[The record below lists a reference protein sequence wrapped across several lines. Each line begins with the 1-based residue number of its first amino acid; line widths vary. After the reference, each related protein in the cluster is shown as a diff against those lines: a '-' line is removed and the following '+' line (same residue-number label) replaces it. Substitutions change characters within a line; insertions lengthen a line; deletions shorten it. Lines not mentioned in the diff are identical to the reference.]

1 MTQSSTTRSTRAVL
15 SVLALLVG
23 LTAITAVTAFLGG
36 EDMSLTITEAL
47 IRLTVVVG
55 LSIFIGN
62 SGVVSFGHIG
72 FMCIAAY
79 VAAWATCNPMWKQLM
94 LTGLPVFL
102 QENQYPFL
110 VAVAGGAVLAALVAL
125 VFGAA
130 IMRLSGIAASIATF
144 AFLAIVN
151 NIYSNWE
158 SVTAGVSSIIGIP
171 TVVDPWIG
179 LAFALVSIVIAFW
192 FKGSRFGLM
201 LRATRDDPV
210 AAKASG
216 ISIVRVRLAAFVLSA
231 FVVGLGGT
239 LYAQFLGVVTVDMFY
254 LQLTFITLAMLII
267 GGMGSVTG
275 AVVGVLAVT
284 VFVEFFRYL
293 EAGVAVGASTFALPE
308 GSQEIALGIGMALI
322 LIFMPAGLTG
332 SKELR
337 LPWPGR
343 SGRDTAGEQSL
354 ARREAAAGS

>member
-1 MTQSSTTRSTRAVL
+1 MTETSRSRGMRAVIP
-15 SVLALLVG
+15 VLAVLLG
-23 LTAITAVTAFLGG
+23 ITVVTAASVFLGG
-36 EDMSLTITEAL
+36 DEVSLTVTEAL

-72 FMCIAAY
+72 FMCIGAY

-102 QENQYPFL
+102 QQAQYPFL
-110 VAVAGGAVLAALVAL
+110 VAVGGGALLAALVAL

-171 TVVDPWIG
+171 TVVDPWIS
-179 LAFALVSIVIAFW
+179 LAFALASVVIAFW

-216 ISIVRVRLAAFVLSA
+216 VSIVRMRLAAFVLSA
-231 FVVGLGGT
+231 FIVGIGGT

-254 LQLTFITLAMLII
+254 LQLTFVTLAMLII

-275 AVVGVLAVT
+275 AVVGVIAVT
-284 VFVEFFRYL
+284 VFVEFFRFL
-293 EAGVAVGASTFALPE
+293 EAGVPVGESTLALPE

-332 SKELR
+332 SRELR
-337 LPWPGR
+337 LPRLGA
-343 SGRDTAGEQSL
+343 S
-354 ARREAAAGS
+354 RRPAAAQALAPDRAAVRS